1 MFQNNKLY
9 QRFFKLFCSC
19 HPENT
24 QDINQAK
31 ANELWVTVKKN
42 NVIDMDIY
50 NQIVNDLAKKAKV
63 KKEKRDIRNFFLDI
77 RKKILK
83 LR

>member
-1 MFQNNKLY
+1 
-9 QRFFKLFCSC
+9 
-19 HPENT
+19 
-24 QDINQAK
+24 
-31 ANELWVTVKKN
+31 
-42 NVIDMDIY
+42 MDIY